1 MINVMSAC
9 LSFAPSSHWHSN
21 NVASASPVGV
31 SMLNRS
37 LPFTA
42 WPCNSPH
49 VQKRFHHISFAC
61 TLSPSNVQRCSRSWR
76 WKNGILL
83 RVLRPHMSWSVNV
96 SRRNGSAVGTGY
108 ESGFSGSGGSLA
120 LILGIA
126 LFFIS
131 RCDNAIWNHALGSGV
146 WRRVASKSRKYLAS
160 TFMAL
165 TIILGSCLLRYFFD
179 NLAFTMSLYTY
190 SCTLSCFTLCT
201 YSFL

>member
-1 MINVMSAC
+1 MLLEHGANAC
-9 LSFAPSSHWHSN
+9 AENSKCQTPLH
-21 NVASASPVGV
+21 VGV
-31 SMLNRS
+31 LRYGVVRMLLEHGAN
-37 LPFTA
+37 TCA
-42 WPCNSPH
+42 EDIEH
-49 VQKRFHHISFAC
+49 Q
-61 TLSPSNVQRCSRSWR
+61 
-76 WKNGILL
+76 ILGPVAL
-83 RVLRPHMSWSVNV
+83 